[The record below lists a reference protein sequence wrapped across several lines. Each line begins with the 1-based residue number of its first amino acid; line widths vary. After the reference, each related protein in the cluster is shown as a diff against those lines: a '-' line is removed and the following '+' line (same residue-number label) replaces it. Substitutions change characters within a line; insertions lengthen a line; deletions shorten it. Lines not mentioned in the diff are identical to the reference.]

1 MKNTIFIL
9 VIAVITFSSFFAQEV
24 KNKSDEN
31 TKSGSIKT
39 PNETQAAN
47 EKVEFKNETGNSI
60 LTITDEGNNKGSI
73 TLPVMSAAPS
83 NTSNKLYNEGGT
95 LKFNGSSLGSGNGA
109 GEINSLTDA
118 KYDGSSLFLGSGSG
132 ANDDETN
139 NQNTAIGKNALF
151 SNLSGSSNTAI
162 GFEALNSNTSGSSNL
177 AFGSFALNSNIDGSN
192 NIAIGHQALNGN
204 TDGSFNMAIGTFSL
218 FSNTTGESN
227 LGIGYRT
234 GFHNST
240 GIRNVVY
247 GQEANFFNTSGSF
260 NTIIGFNAGRGTSH
274 HFKSGNIF
282 IGYQAGYNEIG
293 SNKLYLENS
302 NSNSPLIWGDFALD
316 SLQING
322 NLHVTGNITSDGL
335 SIGAAEINDLADA
348 KTNSNNL
355 YLGSQAGNSDNGTPT
370 SNTALGILALY
381 GNTAN
386 GNTAVGK
393 WALSGNISGASNT
406 GIGSDVMLNNTTGNS
421 NVAIGGFANYFNQEG
436 SNNTIIGV
444 EAGRGTAVHS
454 KSGNVFIGHQAGYN
468 EIRDNRLYI
477 ENSNSDKPLIYGNFE
492 SDSVKINGRAHV
504 TTSLSVGSQT
514 KAIVPNSVAFGENTE
529 THGLSGLA
537 AGKDNLSWGFY
548 SSAFGLGTRAMAYV
562 GTAIGRYNVGSAL
575 AVFSEWNET
584 DPIFEIG
591 NGTDNANRSNALT
604 VLKNGN
610 VGIGPSAPT
619 ASLHVDAVN
628 GVVFN
633 GLTTGEIPIE
643 GSGSRMMWYQGKS
656 AFRAGSVQTQWD
668 DTNIG
673 SYSTAF
679 NYRTTASG
687 TYSFAAGYQTEA
699 SGQRSTAMGSNT
711 IASGLHSTALG
722 SNTEA
727 TGDFSTS
734 IGRYVRAAGNGT
746 IFIGDNS
753 VNTIQQATIDNRFAA
768 RFANGYKFYTNSTLT
783 SGAEMLAG
791 ANSWSTVSD
800 STKKDNFL
808 KVDGE
813 EVLSKIS
820 NFNLRSW
827 NYKGQDPTKF
837 RHYGPMA
844 QEFFTA
850 FGNDGIG
857 TIGNDTT
864 IASADFD
871 GINFIAIQALEKRT
885 KEQEISIKNQLSSI
899 ESLVERINEL
909 EKEKQELAMINMEF
923 RKQNQEL
930 KNVNFELQNDIKLIK
945 SIISNFEKEQQIIK
959 TAELN

>member
-1 MKNTIFIL
+1 MKNIIFTI
-9 VIAVITFSSFFAQEV
+9 VIAVITFSSFFAQEE
-24 KNKSDEN
+24 KNKNDEN

-39 PNETQAAN
+39 PNETQAIN
-47 EKVEFKNETGNSI
+47 DKVEIKNENGNSI

-83 NTSNKLYNEGGT
+83 NTTDKLYNDGGT

-204 TDGSFNMAIGTFSL
+204 IDGKFNMAIGTFSL

-260 NTIIGFNAGRGTSH
+260 NTIIGFNAGRGTSQ

-436 SNNTIIGV
+436 SNNTIIGI

-454 KSGNVFIGHQAGYN
+454 KSGNVFIGYQAGYN
-468 EIRDNRLYI
+468 EIRDDRLYI
-477 ENSNSDKPLIYGNFE
+477 ENSDSDKPLIYGNFAL
-492 SDSVKINGRAHV
+492 DSVKINGILDV
-504 TTSLSVGSQT
+504 SLSSTIGENNLVLG
-514 KAIVPNSVAFGENTE
+514 PNSFA
-529 THGLSGLA
+529 S
-537 AGKDNLSWGFY
+537 GKDNTAFGSQ
-548 SSAFGLGTRAMAYV
+548 SAAFGLGTRAWSYLS
-562 GTAIGRYNVGSAL
+562 TTIGRYNDATLYDPTIQV
-575 AVFSEWNET
+575 VWNET
-584 DPIFEIG
+584 DPLFEIG
-591 NGTDNANRSNALT
+591 NGTDDANRSNALT

-628 GVVFN
+628 GVVFD
-633 GLTTGEIPIE
+633 GLSSGSIPVE

-656 AFRAGSVQTQWD
+656 ALRAGNAGFDNQWD
-668 DTNIG
+668 DINIG
-673 SYSTAF
+673 QYSAAF
-679 NYRTTASG
+679 NYTTIASG
-687 TYSFAAGYQTEA
+687 NSSFASGYQTEA
-699 SGQRSTAMGSNT
+699 SGTRSTAMGSNT

-727 TGDFSTS
+727 TGDFSTAL
-734 IGRYVRAAGNGT
+734 GRNVRAAGNGT

-753 VNTIQQATIDNRFAA
+753 APTTPIQTANINNRFAA
-768 RFANGYKFYTNSTLT
+768 RFANGYRFYTT
-783 SGAEMLAG
+783 SDLSVGAKMDAG
-791 ANSWSTVSD
+791 DNSWSIISD
-800 STKKDNFL
+800 STKKTNFKL
-808 KVDGE
+808 IDGN
-813 EVLSKIS
+813 EVLEKIS
-820 NFNLRSW
+820 KFKLTSW
-827 NYKGQDPTKF
+827 NYKTQDSKTH

-844 QEFFTA
+844 QEFFNA

-857 TIGNDTT
+857 IIGNDTT

-871 GINFIAIQALEKRT
+871 GINLIAIQALEKRT
-885 KEQEISIKNQLSSI
+885 KEQEI
-899 ESLVERINEL
+899 RIIEL
-909 EKEKQELAMINMEF
+909 E
-923 RKQNQEL
+923 KQNQEL
-930 KNVNFELQNDIKLIK
+930 AKINLEFRNQNKELKIANYELQNDIEQIK
-945 SIISNFEKEQQIIK
+945 TIITNIKKEQQMIK